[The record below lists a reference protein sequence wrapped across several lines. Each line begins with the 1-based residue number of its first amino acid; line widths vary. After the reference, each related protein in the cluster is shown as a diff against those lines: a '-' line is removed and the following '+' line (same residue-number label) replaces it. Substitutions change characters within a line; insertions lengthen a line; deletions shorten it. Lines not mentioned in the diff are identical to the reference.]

1 MFEERNLLYFNE
13 YYFENGNPAKP
24 KYFLVLKSD
33 ENGIMIISLP
43 SSKDFIP
50 SNVIKKH
57 GCINIPEK
65 QIGCYFFENNIQ
77 ITECGFGFPLDT
89 SYLYSENS
97 TQKTVQIINYTY
109 KPKDYV
115 FKGKLT
121 IQEHKNILNCIKN
134 SPNIKSKFRKLL

>member
-50 SNVIKKH
+50 ANVLKKH

-65 QIGCYFFENNIQ
+65 QIGCYFFENNIK

-89 SYLYSENS
+89 YLYSENIA
-97 TQKTVQIINYTY
+97 QKTIQIINYIY
-109 KPKDYV
+109 KPRDYV
-115 FKGKLT
+115 LKGKLT